1 MKMVLKPVKM
11 EKVYI
16 ISLTDYKEAIIDY
29 LHEKGVMQIEN
40 VEKEITKYLKI
51 IPQSEVKEI
60 SEQYIRFK
68 GLEKYLFPRKVINK
82 YKFADNND
90 LFSKIEEIKID
101 PEINEIRNK
110 LEEIKARKKL
120 LENDMESL
128 EILRVLGINANY
140 LNSKNIFF
148 IIGKMEIED
157 KNNLI
162 KELSKYDFIYK
173 IAGDHYLNFFVSGPK
188 NFEEKAIELLNKFH
202 ASIFQLKRYDG
213 TTEELL
219 NKIKD
224 ELKSLEEMEN
234 KLKNQLEKIS
244 DEYYGLVCAISEELE
259 IIMRK
264 NEVKNKLASSQ
275 NVFAISGWIPERE
288 FEKISNDLIK
298 LTNNRVIFEKIKT
311 EEDPPTLL
319 ENPKRIKFFEFFI
332 KFYSLPNSLEFDPTL
347 IFSIIF
353 PIFFG
358 FMLGDVG
365 YAIIILLFSIWLLK
379 RVTKPP
385 KKSLLPKI
393 IRNFAKT
400 MMSNYSW
407 AMLARAMIFGS
418 FWGIVFGAIF
428 NEYFGIQLPYKALL
442 DPIEGVSKLL
452 LITAWI
458 GVIYVTYG
466 LILGVINKYSL
477 YKYYG
482 KRDKKYFKEMVGR
495 IGWVFIT
502 WGFTIFGLWILK
514 WYPIYSLGNILGI
527 YTGIPLIGIGTFL
540 ILFGEGIFSVMEM
553 ASIISHVLSFTRIMG
568 VLLAAVILASVLDQ
582 IFIRAYHYGVL
593 SHIIVAFLVLI
604 IGHAVNILIAIFEPG
619 IQGARLHYVE
629 FFSKFFHGNGKPFT
643 PFASRRRFTEK

>member
-1 MKMVLKPVKM
+1 
-11 EKVYI
+11 
-16 ISLTDYKEAIIDY
+16 
-29 LHEKGVMQIEN
+29 
-40 VEKEITKYLKI
+40 
-51 IPQSEVKEI
+51 
-60 SEQYIRFK
+60 
-68 GLEKYLFPRKVINK
+68 
-82 YKFADNND
+82 
-90 LFSKIEEIKID
+90 
-101 PEINEIRNK
+101 
-110 LEEIKARKKL
+110 
-120 LENDMESL
+120 
-128 EILRVLGINANY
+128 
-140 LNSKNIFF
+140 
-148 IIGKMEIED
+148 
-157 KNNLI
+157 
-162 KELSKYDFIYK
+162 
-173 IAGDHYLNFFVSGPK
+173 
-188 NFEEKAIELLNKFH
+188 
-202 ASIFQLKRYDG
+202 
-213 TTEELL
+213 
-219 NKIKD
+219 
-224 ELKSLEEMEN
+224 MEN

-311 EEDPPTLL
+311 EEEPPTLL